1 MQVAH
6 KITTYQYDI
15 ICSHPPP
22 ALSGGGSFCQWLA
35 QGWGKQGLGVNGRNH
50 HHCWPPQQD
59 LNYVCQ
65 VCLKIAQL
73 SFENG
78 HRYSKHVRKPQ
89 FFLADAISFTFSAQE
104 KIRYSGTLLAM
115 LNFGQVPAVGRCQVV
130 VSNISVLSKQ
140 VGRMIL
146 GMIRSDSIFRLKF
159 SRDLWTW
166 HSWMAQA
173 PKHLRFHS
181 IHVR

>member
-1 MQVAH
+1 MTCPRLGQTGPGSKWQKSSPLLAP
-6 KITTYQYDI
+6 TTGFEL
-15 ICSHPPP
+15 CVS
-22 ALSGGGSFCQWLA
+22 SMS
-35 QGWGKQGLGVNGRNH
+35 KQ
-50 HHCWPPQQD
+50 
-59 LNYVCQ
+59 
-65 VCLKIAQL
+65 IAQL

-78 HRYSKHVRKPQ
+78 LRYSKHVRKPQ
-89 FFLADAISFTFSAQE
+89 IVSADAISFTFSAQE

-115 LNFGQVPAVGRCQVV
+115 LNFGQVPDVGRRQVV
-130 VSNISVLSKQ
+130 VSNISALSKQ